1 MFQDDDE
8 DLMLLQSEIESQTQ
22 PKEVMDPKLRQD
34 VDLIMKHVQ
43 QLKYGELPKRVDSLV
58 ALNDIIGNHQRFNQA
73 VIRCANELCGAFTHV
88 MVDIFEKPLPE
99 VPLRFAK
106 YFVTIVNRVCNSPDI
121 MAAASEKE
129 TYDLT
134 E

>member
-1 MFQDDDE
+1 
-8 DLMLLQSEIESQTQ
+8 
-22 PKEVMDPKLRQD
+22 
-34 VDLIMKHVQ
+34 
-43 QLKYGELPKRVDSLV
+43 
-58 ALNDIIGNHQRFNQA
+58 
-73 VIRCANELCGAFTHV
+73 